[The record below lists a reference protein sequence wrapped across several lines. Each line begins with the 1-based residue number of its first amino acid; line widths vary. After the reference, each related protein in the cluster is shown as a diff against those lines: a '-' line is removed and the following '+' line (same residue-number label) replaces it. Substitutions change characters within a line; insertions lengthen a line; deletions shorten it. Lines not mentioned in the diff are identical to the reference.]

1 VTSENVTP
9 LREPEALPRLPPI
22 NIEAEQS
29 LLGAFLCNNRALEAV
44 ADFLKPEHFASAMH
58 ARILEAI
65 QKLFDRGQIAN
76 VVTLKATFDQD
87 PALMENGGAR
97 YLAQLAVA
105 GSLLLH
111 CEDYARLVYDLWQ
124 RRQLLAIA
132 EDMQRA
138 AYSAE
143 LNDPA
148 AAQIER
154 AETQLYQLAEN
165 GDAGSGFRPLAEV
178 ARRTIEIAEAAYKR
192 GAQIVGVPT
201 GFVDLDRSLGGLHR
215 SDLVILAGR
224 TSMGKSALA
233 VDIALNAAKNGDVVG
248 VFSLEMADVQ
258 LGSRVLGGESG
269 IASDWVR
276 RADLN
281 QQHFDRLLEAKRKT
295 DDLPLF
301 IDDTPG
307 HTVAALRSRA
317 RRLKRRHGLDL
328 IVIDYLQLIQPT
340 RGDGFHGSQPNRV
353 QEVSEITRGLKAL
366 AKELDVPVMA
376 LSQVSRAVES
386 REDKRPLLSD
396 LRESGSIEQDADVV
410 LFIYRG
416 EYYER
421 EPPVEDI
428 QKHTVWR
435 EKIADLRNKAE
446 VIVAKQRHGPTGT
459 VRLHFDHDTT
469 RFSNLAAQR
478 GEV

>member
-1 VTSENVTP
+1 
-9 LREPEALPRLPPI
+9 
-22 NIEAEQS
+22 
-29 LLGAFLCNNRALEAV
+29 
-44 ADFLKPEHFASAMH
+44 
-58 ARILEAI
+58 
-65 QKLFDRGQIAN
+65 
-76 VVTLKATFDQD
+76 
-87 PALMENGGAR
+87 
-97 YLAQLAVA
+97 
-105 GSLLLH
+105 
-111 CEDYARLVYDLWQ
+111 
-124 RRQLLAIA
+124 
-132 EDMQRA
+132 
-138 AYSAE
+138 
-143 LNDPA
+143 
-148 AAQIER
+148 
-154 AETQLYQLAEN
+154 
-165 GDAGSGFRPLAEV
+165 
-178 ARRTIEIAEAAYKR
+178 
-192 GAQIVGVPT
+192 
-201 GFVDLDRSLGGLHR
+201 
-215 SDLVILAGR
+215 
-224 TSMGKSALA
+224 
-233 VDIALNAAKNGDVVG
+233 
-248 VFSLEMADVQ
+248 MADVQ

-446 VIVAKQRHGPTGT
+446 VIVAKQRHGPIGT

-469 RFSNLAAQR
+469 RFSNLAAQ
-478 GEV
+478 GGVV

>member
-1 VTSENVTP
+1 
-9 LREPEALPRLPPI
+9 
-22 NIEAEQS
+22 
-29 LLGAFLCNNRALEAV
+29 V
-44 ADFLKPEHFASAMH
+44 AY
-58 ARILEAI
+58 
-65 QKLFDRGQIAN
+65 
-76 VVTLKATFDQD
+76 
-87 PALMENGGAR
+87 GGAR
-97 YLAQLAVA
+97 FLTQLAAAGAQL
-105 GSLLLH
+105 LH
-111 CEDYARLVYDLWQ
+111 FEDYARLVYDLWQ

-132 EDMQRA
+132 EDIQRA

-148 AAQIER
+148 AVQIER
-154 AETQLYQLAEN
+154 AETQLYQLAEK
-165 GDAGSGFRPLAEV
+165 GDAGPGFRPLGEV
-178 ARRTIEIAEAAYKR
+178 TRRTIEIAEAAYKR
-192 GAQIVGVPT
+192 GARIVGVPT
-201 GFVDLDRSLGGLHR
+201 GLVDLDRLLGGLHR

-233 VDIALNAAKNGDVVG
+233 VDISLNAAKRGCVVG

-258 LGSRVLGGESG
+258 LASRVLGGESG

-295 DDLPLF
+295 DRLPLF

-328 IVIDYLQLIQPT
+328 IVTDYLQLIQPT
-340 RGDGFHGSQPNRV
+340 RADGSHGGQQNRV

-366 AKELDVPVMA
+366 AKELDVPVLA
-376 LSQVSRAVES
+376 LSQVSRAVEA

-410 LFIYRG
+410 IFVYRG

-421 EPPVEDI
+421 EPPVGEV
-428 QKHTVWR
+428 QKHAAWC
-435 EKIADLRNKAE
+435 EKMAHLRNQAE

-459 VRLHFDHDTT
+459 VQLHFDHDTT
-469 RFSNLAAQR
+469 RFSNLAAQP